1 MGSFGSHGSHV
12 SLGSPGPPGSLWSW
26 VSLVS
31 GVKCNTDSLNR
42 SVKIIEIF
50 YFRIFANDMAPCVKN
65 VWLPVLQGLEVG
77 ELQLVKVPQLLA
89 HSGGVLWRRGW
100 RTPRGDKYNCALCSI
115 T

>member
-1 MGSFGSHGSHV
+1 MGLLGLLGFMGSFGSHGSHV

-31 GVKCNTDSLNR
+31 WVKCNTDSLNR

-65 VWLPVLQGLEVG
+65 V
-77 ELQLVKVPQLLA
+77 
-89 HSGGVLWRRGW
+89 GGCTASAAR
-100 RTPRGDKYNCALCSI
+100 A
-115 T
+115 